1 MQVSEFREVISKYLT
16 YLQDKRDDANVFIF
30 VPALG
35 EFMPFID
42 IEDLKVFFTFRIP
55 EDDY

>member
-1 MQVSEFREVISKYLT
+1 MQVSEFREVIAEYLA
-16 YLQDKRDDANVFIF
+16 YLEDKRNDANVFIF

-35 EFMPFID
+35 AFMPFMD

>member
-1 MQVSEFREVISKYLT
+1 MQVSEFREVIAEYLA
-16 YLQDKRDDANVFIF
+16 YLEDKRNDANVFIF

-35 EFMPFID
+35 AFMPFMD

-55 EDDY
+55 EDD